1 MTTRREGGGAMPTA
15 VQWMDCDVS
24 QQHKETEFS
33 PTGASVHSNKIN
45 VSDGKY
51 NVINLYLP
59 KTVGGGSQAEPMKN
73 LIQQISEKMTVVKKS
88 KEVASSRS
96 WMKS

>member
-33 PTGASVHSNKIN
+33 PTGH
-45 VSDGKY
+45 
-51 NVINLYLP
+51 VINLYLP
-59 KTVGGGSQAEPMKN
+59 KTVGGGSQAELMKN
-73 LIQQISEKMTVVKKS
+73 VIQHISEKMTVVKKV
-88 KEVASSRS
+88 KRLQVHGLG
-96 WMKS
+96 WQKY